1 MCYKSVIII
10 LMGVRQMKMNL
21 SRFTLPVKNF
31 IKKPLVAAGIG
42 FMVSV
47 PAENAY
53 ESGMALMFPD
63 LFDMSVQEVVDIQ
76 QVQFDA
82 LENSIQ
88 QLSKLTVGN
97 AEAQTVISQLSQNL
111 NQAMQAN
118 QTLTSK
124 LETVAY
130 DREVLRKELLNKKGG
145 DLIPTIALPE
155 YQTIYYPDL
164 GVLALRDYYATSRS
178 IIFTINDQTRRLNVG
193 DSIKIEQDNQLCR
206 LVYRGLH
213 DGKHGVEKSCNKA

>member
-1 MCYKSVIII
+1 MDFSRVI
-10 LMGVRQMKMNL
+10 
-21 SRFTLPVKNF
+21 FPVKNF

-53 ESGMALMFPD
+53 ESAMALMFPD
-63 LFDMSVQEVVDIQ
+63 LFDMSVQEVIDIQ
-76 QVQFDA
+76 QTQFGE

-88 QLSKLTVGN
+88 ELSALTVGN

-124 LETVAY
+124 LETVSH
-130 DREVLRKELLNKKGG
+130 DREVLRKELLSKKGG

-155 YQTIYYPDL
+155 YQTIYYPEL
-164 GVLALRDYYATSRS
+164 GVLGLKNYVASNRS
-178 IIFTINDQTRRLNVG
+178 IVFTINDDSKRLTVG
-193 DSIKIEQDNQLCR
+193 DSVKIELDGQVCR
-206 LVYRGLH
+206 LVYRGMY
-213 DGKHGVEKSCNKA
+213 DGKHGVEKICTNA

>member
-1 MCYKSVIII
+1 
-10 LMGVRQMKMNL
+10 MGF
-21 SRFTLPVKNF
+21 SRVSLPVKNF

-63 LFDMSVQEVVDIQ
+63 LFDMSVQEVIDIQ
-76 QVQFDA
+76 QTQFGE

-88 QLSKLTVGN
+88 ELSALTVGN
-97 AEAQTVISQLSQNL
+97 AEAQNVISQLSQNL

-124 LETVAY
+124 LETVSH
-130 DREVLRKELLNKKGG
+130 DREVLRKELLSKKGG

-155 YQTIYYPDL
+155 FQTIYYPDL
-164 GVLALRDYYATSRS
+164 GVLALRDYHAGGRS
-178 IIFTINDQTRRLNVG
+178 IIFTINDQSKRLNVG
-193 DSIKIEQDNQLCR
+193 ESIKVELDNEVCR
-206 LVYRGLH
+206 LVYRGMH
-213 DGKHGVEKSCNKA
+213 DGKHGVEKICTKT

>member
-1 MCYKSVIII
+1 MDF
-10 LMGVRQMKMNL
+10 
-21 SRFTLPVKNF
+21 SRVTFPIKNF

-63 LFDMSVQEVVDIQ
+63 LFDMSVQEVIDIQ
-76 QVQFDA
+76 QTQFGE

-88 QLSKLTVGN
+88 ELSALTMGN

-124 LETVAY
+124 LETVSH

-155 YQTIYYPDL
+155 FQTIYYPEL
-164 GVLALRDYYATSRS
+164 GVLALRDYYASARS
-178 IIFTINDQTRRLNVG
+178 IIFTINDQSKRLNVG
-193 DSIKIEQDNQLCR
+193 DSIKVELNDQVCR
-206 LVYRGLH
+206 LVYRGMH
-213 DGKHGVEKSCNKA
+213 DGKHGVEKICSKA

>member
-1 MCYKSVIII
+1 MDF
-10 LMGVRQMKMNL
+10 
-21 SRFTLPVKNF
+21 SRVSLPVKNF

-63 LFDMSVQEVVDIQ
+63 LFDMSVQEVIDIQ
-76 QVQFDA
+76 QTQFGE

-88 QLSKLTVGN
+88 ELSALTVGN
-97 AEAQTVISQLSQNL
+97 AEAQNVISQLSQNL

-124 LETVAY
+124 LETVSH
-130 DREVLRKELLNKKGG
+130 DREVLRKELLSKKGG

-155 YQTIYYPDL
+155 FQTIYYPDL
-164 GVLALRDYYATSRS
+164 GVLALRDYHTGGRS
-178 IIFTINDQTRRLNVG
+178 IIFTINDQSKRLNVG
-193 DSIKIEQDNQLCR
+193 ESIKVELDNEVCR
-206 LVYRGLH
+206 LVYRGMH
-213 DGKHGVEKSCNKA
+213 DGKHGVEKICTKT

>member
-1 MCYKSVIII
+1 
-10 LMGVRQMKMNL
+10 MGVGQMKMDL
-21 SRFTLPVKNF
+21 TRFTLPVKNF

-53 ESGMALMFPD
+53 ESTMALMFPD

-130 DREVLRKELLNKKGG
+130 DREVLRNELLNKKGG
-145 DLIPTIALPE
+145 DLIPTISLPE
-155 YQTIYYPDL
+155 FQTIYYPDL
-164 GVLALRDYYATSRS
+164 GVLALRDYYAAGKS
-178 IIFTINDQTRRLNVG
+178 IIFTINDQTRRLYVG
-193 DSIKIEQDNQLCR
+193 DSIKIEQGNQLCR
-206 LVYRGLH
+206 LVYRGMH
-213 DGKHGVEKSCNKA
+213 DGKHGVEKICNKA

>member
-1 MCYKSVIII
+1 MDF
-10 LMGVRQMKMNL
+10 
-21 SRFTLPVKNF
+21 SRVTFPIKNF

-63 LFDMSVQEVVDIQ
+63 LFDVSVQEVIDIQ
-76 QVQFDA
+76 QSQFGA
-82 LENSIQ
+82 LEDSIQ
-88 QLSKLTVGN
+88 ELAELTVGN
-97 AEAQTVISQLSQNL
+97 AEAQNVISQLSQNL

-118 QTLTSK
+118 QSLTSK
-124 LETVAY
+124 LETAAH

-155 YQTIYYPDL
+155 FQTIYYPDL
-164 GVLALRDYYATSRS
+164 GVLALRDYYQSSRS
-178 IIFTINDQTRRLNVG
+178 IIFTINDQTKRLNVG
-193 DSIKIEQDNQLCR
+193 DSIKIEQGNQLCR
-206 LVYRGLH
+206 LVYRGMH
-213 DGKHGVEKSCNKA
+213 DGKHGVEKICNKA